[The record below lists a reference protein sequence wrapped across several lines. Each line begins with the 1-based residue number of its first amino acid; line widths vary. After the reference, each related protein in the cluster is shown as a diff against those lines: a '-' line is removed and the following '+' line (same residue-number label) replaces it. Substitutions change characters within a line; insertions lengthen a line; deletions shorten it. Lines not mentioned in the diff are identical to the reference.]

1 MCSVKVITGHVG
13 LLTCV
18 HSWTHVQI
26 LTCPVITVT
35 GHKPF
40 PLVYYLKFT
49 FLHFKQHYTYISTH
63 FYLLIFITTISLP
76 CELRQPNRNI
86 FSFQKFPPPSILFPK
101 ANFHGFANHFKF
113 LYGSSPSTTTSLIS
127 LLDGKY

>member
-18 HSWTHVQI
+18 HSWTRVQI
-26 LTCPVITVT
+26 LTCPEITFT

-40 PLVYYLKFT
+40 PLVYYLKIT
-49 FLHFKQHYTYISTH
+49 FLHFKQHYTHNSTH

-86 FSFQKFPPPSILFPK
+86 FSFQKFPIKIVS
-101 ANFHGFANHFKF
+101 KF
-113 LYGSSPSTTTSLIS
+113 SYYS
-127 LLDGKY
+127 LLTIVLRASINITILILYIREYL